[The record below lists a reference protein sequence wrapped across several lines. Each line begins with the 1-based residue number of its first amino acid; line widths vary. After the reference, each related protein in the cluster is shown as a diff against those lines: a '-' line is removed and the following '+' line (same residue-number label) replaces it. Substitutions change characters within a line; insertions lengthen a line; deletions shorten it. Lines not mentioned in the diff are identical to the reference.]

1 MCKFGKL
8 LALAF
13 IDMNKINI
21 FPGTAL
27 LLLLAFQLNAQV
39 TLRIPSLTVQ
49 PGETINLDI
58 QVDTFQEIVG
68 MQFTVKWD
76 STVLQFLEVNNFFL
90 PFLGLED
97 FGTQNTS
104 GGQLTFA
111 WTDDA
116 VTGVTLADGS
126 SIFTL
131 VFKVVGALNSSTQV
145 EITDFPTALEISN
158 LDNDILAVTLE
169 NGTINVG
176 EPVASTEER
185 TFDFTLFQ
193 NQPNPFK
200 TETNL
205 TFELQKSTKAR
216 LSIFDNSGKTIFRHI
231 ENYGSGSHT
240 ISIAKD
246 IFPTAGFY
254 FYQLE
259 TQGGLATKKMIFVN

>member
-1 MCKFGKL
+1 
-8 LALAF
+8 
-13 IDMNKINI
+13 MNKINI

-49 PGETINLDI
+49 PGETINLDM
-58 QVDTFQEIVG
+58 QVDAFQEIVG
-68 MQFTVKWD
+68 MQFTLQWD
-76 STVLQFLEVNNFFL
+76 SAILQFLEVNSFFL
-90 PFLGLED
+90 PFLGQED

-131 VFKVVGALNSSTQV
+131 VFKVIGDLNSSTQL
-145 EITDFPTALEISN
+145 EITDFPTAIEISN
-158 LDNDILAVTLE
+158 LDNQVLAVNIQ

-176 EPVASTEER
+176 EPVASTEVR

-205 TFELQKSTKAR
+205 TFELQKSAKAR
-216 LSIFDNSGKTIFRHI
+216 LSIFDNSGKTIFQHI
-231 ENYGSGSHT
+231 ENYGSGSHA

-246 IFPTAGFY
+246 IFPAAGSY

-259 TQGGLATKKMIFVN
+259 TKRGIATKKMILLD